1 MKRKND
7 RLEHWTQVITDK
19 YDNAYRKFNSKTK
32 ALECALVDCDKLQ
45 KQNVLKE
52 DDYNALG
59 KVFET
64 FVHKFKMEVH
74 NG

>member
-52 DDYNALG
+52 NISSQ
-59 KVFET
+59 VQ
-64 FVHKFKMEVH
+64 
-74 NG
+74 NGGTEWLRRLTM

>member
-1 MKRKND
+1 MKKND
-7 RLEHWTQVITDK
+7 RLDYWTQVITDK

-52 DDYNALG
+52 NISSQ
-59 KVFET
+59 VQ
-64 FVHKFKMEVH
+64 
-74 NG
+74 NGGTEWLRRLTM